1 VQQLPTKDPNIMKIC
16 LAALTITALVSGAS
30 LSEAAEEP
38 KLLVLKARNFYSY
51 GYQGGQ
57 ASGLPNGE
65 VKFYLAE

>member
-1 VQQLPTKDPNIMKIC
+1 MKIC

-38 KLLVLKARNFYSY
+38 KLVLKARNFYSY
-51 GYQGGQ
+51 GYEGGQ

-65 VKFYLAE
+65 VKFYLAEKFLGAPICT